1 MYEEQNKSVEVPA
14 ELEFLAG
21 EEMKTKTNFW
31 VAVFNG
37 EKPPKMITEIHQQKV
52 AVKVEVSSN
61 VASKSITRQLW
72 VPEYFC
78 KVEFSWLVIL
88 RKNLDKL
95 PLGT

>member
-1 MYEEQNKSVEVPA
+1 MKVYEEQNKSIEVPA

-61 VASKSITRQLW
+61 VPSKSVTRQL
-72 VPEYFC
+72 
-78 KVEFSWLVIL
+78 
-88 RKNLDKL
+88 
-95 PLGT
+95 